1 MASKIKIMIKTEDNN
16 INLPS
21 IGFGVA
27 LTFVRFGLWTTKFV
41 KNMDEDSQRYLK
53 ENKDTIIK
61 LVKEIFAEL
70 KKMEPFTLVEVKSN
84 DAYVLID
91 IR

>member
-61 LVKEIFAEL
+61 MVKEIFAEL
-70 KKMEPFTLVEVKSN
+70 KTMEPFTLIEVKSD

>member
-41 KNMDEDSQRYLK
+41 KDMDESTQRYLK

-70 KKMEPFTLVEVKSN
+70 KTMEPFTLVEVKSE

>member
-41 KNMDEDSQRYLK
+41 KNMDENSQRYLK

-70 KKMEPFTLVEVKSN
+70 KTMEPFTLVEVKSD

>member
-27 LTFVRFGLWTTKFV
+27 MTFVRFGLWTTKFV
-41 KNMDEDSQRYLK
+41 KNMDEDAQRYLK
-53 ENKDTIIK
+53 ENKEMIIK

-70 KKMEPFTLVEVKSN
+70 KTMEPFTLVEVKSD

>member
-41 KNMDEDSQRYLK
+41 KNMDEKNQRYLK
-53 ENKDTIIK
+53 ENKETIIK
-61 LVKEIFAEL
+61 MVKEIFAEL
-70 KKMEPFTLVEVKSN
+70 KTMEPFTLVEVKSY

>member
-1 MASKIKIMIKTEDNN
+1 MASKIKIIIKTEDNN

-41 KNMDEDSQRYLK
+41 KNMDENTQRYLK
-53 ENKDTIIK
+53 ENKDTIVK
-61 LVKEIFAEL
+61 MVKEIFAEL
-70 KKMEPFTLVEVKSN
+70 KTMEPFTLVEVKSD

>member
-1 MASKIKIMIKTEDNN
+1 MASKIKIMIKTEDKN

-21 IGFGVA
+21 VGFGLA
-27 LTFVRFGLWTTKFV
+27 LTFVRFGLWTSKFI
-41 KNMDEDSQRYLK
+41 KDIDEDTQRFLK
-53 ENKDTIIK
+53 DNKDVIITMIK
-61 LVKEIFAEL
+61 GIFAEL
-70 KKMEPFTLVEVKSN
+70 KKGEPFTLIEVKSN

>member
-41 KNMDEDSQRYLK
+41 KNMDEKNQRYLR
-53 ENKDTIIK
+53 ENKETIIK
-61 LVKEIFAEL
+61 MVKEIFAEL
-70 KKMEPFTLVEVKSN
+70 KTMEPFTLVEVKSD

>member
-41 KNMDEDSQRYLK
+41 KNMDENTQQYLK
-53 ENKDTIIK
+53 ENKETIIK
-61 LVKEIFAEL
+61 LVKEIFSDL
-70 KKMEPFTLVEVKSN
+70 KTMEPFTLVEIKSD

>member
-41 KNMDEDSQRYLK
+41 KNMDEDTQRYLK
-53 ENKDTIIK
+53 ENKDTIVK
-61 LVKEIFAEL
+61 MVKEIFAEL
-70 KKMEPFTLVEVKSN
+70 KTMEPFTLVEVKSD

>member
-27 LTFVRFGLWTTKFV
+27 LAFVRFGLWTTKFV
-41 KNMDEDSQRYLK
+41 KNMDEDTQRYLK
-53 ENKDTIIK
+53 ENKDTIVK
-61 LVKEIFAEL
+61 MVKEIFAEL
-70 KKMEPFTLVEVKSN
+70 KTMEPFTLVEVKSD

>member
-1 MASKIKIMIKTEDNN
+1 MASKIKIMIQTEENN

-41 KNMDEDSQRYLK
+41 KNMDEKNQRYLK

-61 LVKEIFAEL
+61 MVKEIFAEL
-70 KKMEPFTLVEVKSN
+70 KTMEPFTLIEVKSD

>member
-1 MASKIKIMIKTEDNN
+1 MASKIKIMIKTEDTN

-41 KNMDEDSQRYLK
+41 KNMDENSQRYLR
-53 ENKDTIIK
+53 ENKGTIIK
-61 LVKEIFAEL
+61 IVKEIFAEL
-70 KKMEPFTLVEVKSN
+70 KTMEPFTLVEVKSD

>member
-41 KNMDEDSQRYLK
+41 KNMDENTQQYLR
-53 ENKDTIIK
+53 ENKETIIK
-61 LVKEIFAEL
+61 LVKEIFADL
-70 KKMEPFTLVEVKSN
+70 KTMEPFTLVEIKSD

>member
-41 KNMDEDSQRYLK
+41 KNMDENTQQYLR
-53 ENKDTIIK
+53 ENKETIIK
-61 LVKEIFAEL
+61 MVKEIFADL
-70 KKMEPFTLVEVKSN
+70 KTMEPFTLVEVKSD

>member
-41 KNMDEDSQRYLK
+41 KNMDEKTQQYLK
-53 ENKDTIIK
+53 ENKETIIK
-61 LVKEIFAEL
+61 MVKEIFAEL
-70 KKMEPFTLVEVKSN
+70 KTMEPFTLVEVKSD

>member
-1 MASKIKIMIKTEDNN
+1 MASKIKIMIKTEENN

-41 KNMDEDSQRYLK
+41 KNMDEDAQRYLK

-61 LVKEIFAEL
+61 MVKDIFAEL
-70 KKMEPFTLVEVKSN
+70 KTMEPFTLIEVKSD

>member
-41 KNMDEDSQRYLK
+41 KNMDEKNQRYLK

-61 LVKEIFAEL
+61 MVKEIFAEL
-70 KKMEPFTLVEVKSN
+70 KTMEPFTLIEVKSD

>member
-1 MASKIKIMIKTEDNN
+1 MASKIKIMIKTEDKN

-21 IGFGVA
+21 VGFGLA
-27 LTFVRFGLWTTKFV
+27 LTFVRFGLWTSKFI
-41 KNMDEDSQRYLK
+41 KDMDEDTQRFLK
-53 ENKDTIIK
+53 DNKEVIITMTK
-61 LVKEIFAEL
+61 GIFAEL
-70 KKMEPFTLVEVKSN
+70 KKGEPFILIEVKSN

>member
-41 KNMDEDSQRYLK
+41 KNMDEDAQRYLK
-53 ENKDTIIK
+53 ENKEMIIK

-70 KKMEPFTLVEVKSN
+70 KTMEPFTLVEVKSD

>member
-27 LTFVRFGLWTTKFV
+27 MTFVRFGLWTTKFV
-41 KNMDEDSQRYLK
+41 KNMDEDAQRYLK
-53 ENKDTIIK
+53 ENKDMIIK

-70 KKMEPFTLVEVKSN
+70 KTMEPFTLVEVKSD

>member
-41 KNMDEDSQRYLK
+41 TNMDEKTQRYLK
-53 ENKDTIIK
+53 ENKETIIK
-61 LVKEIFAEL
+61 MMKEIFAEL
-70 KKMEPFTLVEVKSN
+70 KTMEPFTLVEVKSE

>member
-41 KNMDEDSQRYLK
+41 KNMDEDTQRYLK
-53 ENKDTIIK
+53 ENKDTIVK
-61 LVKEIFAEL
+61 MVKEIFAEL
-70 KKMEPFTLVEVKSN
+70 KTMEPFTLVEVKSE

>member
-41 KNMDEDSQRYLK
+41 KNMDENTQRYLK
-53 ENKDTIIK
+53 ENKDTIVK
-61 LVKEIFAEL
+61 MVKEIFAEL
-70 KKMEPFTLVEVKSN
+70 KTMEPFTLVEVKSD

>member
-41 KNMDEDSQRYLK
+41 KNMDENSQRYLK

-61 LVKEIFAEL
+61 MVKEIFAEL
-70 KKMEPFTLVEVKSN
+70 KTMEPFTLIEVKSD

>member
-1 MASKIKIMIKTEDNN
+1 MASKIKIMIQTEENN

-27 LTFVRFGLWTTKFV
+27 LTFLRFGLWTTKFV
-41 KNMDEDSQRYLK
+41 KNMDEKNQRYLK

-61 LVKEIFAEL
+61 MVKEIFAEL
-70 KKMEPFTLVEVKSN
+70 KTMEPFTLIEVKSD

>member
-1 MASKIKIMIKTEDNN
+1 MIKTEDNN

-41 KNMDEDSQRYLK
+41 KNMDENTQQYLR
-53 ENKDTIIK
+53 ENKETIIK
-61 LVKEIFAEL
+61 MVKEIFADL
-70 KKMEPFTLVEVKSN
+70 KTMEPFTLVEIKSD

>member
-41 KNMDEDSQRYLK
+41 KNMDENSQRYLR

-70 KKMEPFTLVEVKSN
+70 KTMEPFTLVEVKSD

>member
-41 KNMDEDSQRYLK
+41 KNMDEKNQQYLR

-61 LVKEIFAEL
+61 MVKEIFAEL
-70 KKMEPFTLVEVKSN
+70 KTMEPFTLVEVKSD